1 MLSALT
7 LGLATNLTSDL
18 LKAGSR
24 RLRDRVQGEP
34 QERALRRVYTAAF
47 EALLDQIGDGLSE
60 GEVETLAR
68 RAFQPF
74 LNQAGVAAALL
85 DVALIQREPDPA
97 WLYAQFE
104 TARDADAL
112 HNIRFDEQTFERGML
127 EFQRTLT
134 QEVLQDAAKP
144 ESSLFNLETV
154 AALQELLRRTEAL
167 LAQPHPSA
175 PAPQRATFPLHL
187 GIPSTRPHFV
197 GRDELM
203 DELVARLSAGQ
214 ATALSAE
221 GLPGVGKTTLAVHLA
236 HDRRIREHFV
246 DGILWASLGPEGDPL
261 RAMGPWL
268 EALDLDPRTLPDL
281 RARSRALRN
290 GLAER
295 KLLIVWDDLWDS
307 PGEPVDVDALRCG
320 GPGCAYLLTTRNTR
334 LARDFAGAAGSV
346 AVAVLSDEEA
356 YALLHDLAPAAC
368 DADPDAAFALAALAG
383 GLPLTVEL
391 LGGYLANAGDN
402 ELFADL
408 SQAAMAELRDPR
420 RRLDLARR
428 RLEGVDGREET
439 LRETIHFSLDSL
451 RRAGRDEAVAAFH
464 ALSAFAPK
472 PATFTRDAAE
482 QVAECGGK
490 TLHTLAQRN
499 LLEQEE
505 GELSLHQTLHDVAAE
520 ELPSE
525 ARTRHRDY
533 YLDLVDRDRENV
545 DVIGE
550 IYPQIEWAWEQSPLK
565 TKRLLVDALEI
576 YQNRRGL
583 WYERVSWVEY
593 NMAVMNDSDDRLL
606 ADYLHELGSL
616 YSVLWKKEKALICFE
631 QALAIVRDLDD
642 EKNALMLLTSINRV
656 YSHLGRKREALTALQ
671 QILPLMRSVGEKGDV
686 AVVLSEIGAT
696 YCDLGDKRQGLDHC
710 KQALSIFKETRNQHG
725 QMTALKG
732 IGQAYGDLGYKQQ
745 ALKNYEQALVLASA
759 MGNRFAEAGITND
772 IGWVHL
778 ESGEERRALKLFQQA
793 LPIFQET
800 GNPTSEA
807 RALNNIGLAYF
818 RLEIYQFALT
828 FYKQALSILQ
838 KIGDRNMEATTLS
851 NIGSVYSSLNK
862 QRVALG
868 FLKQALLICQEVG
881 DRWQE
886 SVTRYNIGVA
896 YQAIGKLKA
905 AEREFSRVVYLDKIN
920 NHPDLQKDQLMLAAV
935 RVQLTQNKAEKKKRK
950 KQHFR

>member
-104 TARDADAL
+104 TARDADVL

-203 DELVARLSAGQ
+203 DELVAWLSAGQ

-334 LARDFAGAAGSV
+334 LARDFAGAAGSI

-356 YALLHDLAPAAC
+356 YALLHDLTPAAC
-368 DADPDAAFALAALAG
+368 DADPDAAFALATLAG

-428 RLEGVDGREET
+428 RLEGVDGRQET
-439 LRETIHFSLDSL
+439 LRQTIHFSLDAL
-451 RRAGRDEAVAAFH
+451 RRAGRDEAVTAFH

-482 QVAECGGK
+482 QVAECDGRALQ
-490 TLHTLAQRN
+490 TLVQRN
-499 LLEQEE
+499 LLERD
-505 GELSLHQTLHDVAAE
+505 GHELTLHQTLHDVS
-520 ELPSE
+520 SE
-525 ARTRHRDY
+525 YLTASAITRFLDY
-533 YLDLVDRDRENV
+533 YLELVKQNHE
-545 DVIGE
+545 DVALLDSVFI
-550 IYPQIEWAWEQSPLK
+550 QIQRALVFSNSDA
-565 TKRLLVDALEI
+565 RLA
-576 YQNRRGL
+576 YL
-583 WYERVSWVEY
+583 WVLQTYYERRALW
-593 NMAVMNDSDDRLL
+593 NKMIDWIG
-606 ADYLHELGSL
+606 GSIA
-616 YSVLWKKEKALICFE
+616 EKAHNLMKTEGERNKVHSSLLYKLAWCYSCLGRKHAAMEHYQEALRISDIADDLESKGAILNDIGLLHDQIGDSHTALTYLE
-631 QALAIVRDLDD
+631 QALFIHRKNRNEEQEAVVIHNIGLALAHLGRKTEALEKYEQAIVLRRKVVDEHGEASTLNNMARVYSDLDD
-642 EKNALMLLTSINRV
+642 EAKAIELYNQSLTI
-656 YSHLGRKREALTALQ
+656 
-671 QILPLMRSVGEKGDV
+671 
-686 AVVLSEIGAT
+686 
-696 YCDLGDKRQGLDHC
+696 
-710 KQALSIFKETRNQHG
+710 
-725 QMTALKG
+725 
-732 IGQAYGDLGYKQQ
+732 
-745 ALKNYEQALVLASA
+745 
-759 MGNRFAEAGITND
+759 AE
-772 IGWVHL
+772 
-778 ESGEERRALKLFQQA
+778 R
-793 LPIFQET
+793 
-800 GNPTSEA
+800 
-807 RALNNIGLAYF
+807 
-818 RLEIYQFALT
+818 
-828 FYKQALSILQ
+828 
-838 KIGDRNMEATTLS
+838 IGDRVTEASALH
-851 NIGSVYSSLNK
+851 NIGHSYEK
-862 QRVALG
+862 IDQRHLALG
-868 FLKQALLICQEVG
+868 YHIQALDILHEAG
-881 DRWQE
+881 ATWEE
-886 SVTRYNIGVA
+886 STVNASIGRIYA
-896 YQAIGKLKA
+896 YFHDFEM
-905 AEREFSRVVYLDKIN
+905 AERHLE
-920 NHPDLQKDQLMLAAV
+920 AAV
-935 RVQLTQNKAEKKKRK
+935 DAAYKLEHVHRHEFLNWLVQSRSLSWIMPSNKYIPKNENSDRNH
-950 KQHFR
+950 QQETPHENY